1 MQEIT
6 DIHELGTLIRQKR
19 KAQGLT
25 QEDFADIAGVGTRVV
40 SEIERGK
47 QTAEVGKVLLL
58 AKLAGVKLY
67 TEDV

>member
-6 DIHELGTLIRQKR
+6 DIQELGALIRQKR

-25 QEDFADIAGVGTRVV
+25 QEDFADSAGVGTRVV

-47 QTAEVGKVLLL
+47 QTAEVGKVLIL

-67 TEDV
+67 TEEA